1 MHLTHRRVKRGGV
14 EDALFWKGL
23 SEVKSTTVRAHIHR
37 YALPCHIQAKDQHSA
52 GRVEERRWG
61 RGREVTRTL
70 KGRMRS
76 AVK

>member
-1 MHLTHRRVKRGGV
+1 MHLTHRRVKKGGV

-37 YALPCHIQAKDQHSA
+37 YALVMPYPSQGPALRS

-61 RGREVTRTL
+61 TRGER
-70 KGRMRS
+70 
-76 AVK
+76 